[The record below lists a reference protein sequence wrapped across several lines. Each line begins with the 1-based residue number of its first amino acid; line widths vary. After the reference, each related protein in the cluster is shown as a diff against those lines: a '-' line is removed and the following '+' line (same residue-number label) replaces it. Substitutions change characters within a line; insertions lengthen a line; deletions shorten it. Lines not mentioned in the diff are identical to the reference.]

1 MISTAERNIR
11 MLIAYDGTA
20 YAGWQ
25 RQKEQ
30 PTVQGALED
39 KIALMTREPVTL
51 YGAGRTDAGVHALG
65 MCANF
70 KTRRGIPC
78 LGFQKG
84 LNSLLA
90 PDIRVLALDETA
102 ERFHARFDA
111 LGKTYFYQVI
121 TSPLILPT
129 QRLYYAHFPRAFDL
143 AAMDLALSS
152 LLGEHDFTSF
162 EAAGSRD
169 LTITHGRGAVRTIN
183 HKRIY
188 AIPGGFTVEIGGD
201 GFLRHMVRNIIG
213 TLIPVGRGEKTVANF
228 KKILYAK
235 ERSAAGSTAPAQG
248 LFLKEVFY

>member
-1 MISTAERNIR
+1 MISPAERNIR

-30 PTVQGALED
+30 PTVQGTLED
-39 KIALMTREPVTL
+39 KIALMTRESVTL

-70 KTRRGIPC
+70 KTRCRIPC

-84 LNSLLA
+84 LNSLLP
-90 PDIRVLALDETA
+90 PDIRVLALEEAA

-121 TSPLILPT
+121 NSPLILPT

-143 AAMDLALSS
+143 EAMDTALSS
-152 LLGEHDFTSF
+152 LLGEHDFASF

-169 LTITHGRGAVRTIN
+169 LTATKGRGAVRTIH
-183 HKRIY
+183 HKRVY
-188 AIPGGFTVEIGGD
+188 AVSDGFTVEIRGD
-201 GFLRHMVRNIIG
+201 GFLRHMIRNIIG

-228 KKILYAK
+228 IKILYAK
-235 ERSAAGSTAPAQG
+235 DRSEAGDTAPAQG

>member
-1 MISTAERNIR
+1 MIPTAERNIR

-39 KIALMTREPVTL
+39 KIALMTRESVTL

-70 KTRRGIPC
+70 KTRCGIPC
-78 LGFQKG
+78 LGLQKG
-84 LNSLLA
+84 LNSLLP
-90 PDIRVLALDETA
+90 PDIRVLALDEAA

-111 LGKTYFYQVI
+111 QGKTYFYQVI

-143 AAMDLALSS
+143 EAMDMALSS
-152 LLGEHDFTSF
+152 LLGEHDFASF

-169 LTITHGRGAVRTIN
+169 LTVTKGRGAVRTIH

-188 AIPGGFTVEIGGD
+188 AISGGFTVEIGGD

-213 TLIPVGRGEKTVANF
+213 TLIPVGQGEKTVANF
-228 KKILYAK
+228 TKILYAK
-235 ERSAAGSTAPAQG
+235 DRSEAGNTAPAQG